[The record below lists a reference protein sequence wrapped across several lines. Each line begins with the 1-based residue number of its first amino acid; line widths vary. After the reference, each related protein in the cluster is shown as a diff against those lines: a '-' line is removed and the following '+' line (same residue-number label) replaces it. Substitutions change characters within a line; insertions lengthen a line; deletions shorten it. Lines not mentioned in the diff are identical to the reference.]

1 MTKQESPNIASL
13 TTKAVASIDA
23 YQADKTEQARQDAL
37 ANAVRLVRALE
48 TPADAIYKLFASP
61 AILMAVKT
69 ANDMGVFTLL
79 SEKRSAVS
87 WEELAALKNADIQLV
102 ERIMRVLVC
111 NGFASELG
119 PGQYTAT
126 DLSSK
131 MTERKTIGTM
141 DSLFIDFLPIIQKTP
156 EFFQKS
162 GYKNPGD
169 PVDGPF
175 QHAYNT
181 TGSCWDWL
189 ANNPDALDRFN
200 TFMEGGR
207 DDTSHWTDWF
217 PAQEQLLDGVST
229 DSPLL
234 VDIGGGRGH
243 DLLGFKQ
250 KFPAAAGKLV
260 LEDLPSVIE
269 DIQKLDSGI
278 QRVKH
283 NFFEPQPVKGAH
295 AYYFKHIMHDWSDDN
310 CRVILKHTTA
320 AMEKGFSKLLIED
333 YIVPDTNAGAKEAL
347 TDMIVMVWCPGIE
360 RTRQRWIELLE
371 SVGLTITNFWLPAGY
386 HKGIIEAELQGK
398 PKDSAEV

>member
-250 KFPAAAGKLV
+250 KFPRCGREACTRGFA
-260 LEDLPSVIE
+260 
-269 DIQKLDSGI
+269 
-278 QRVKH
+278 
-283 NFFEPQPVKGAH
+283 FGAH